1 MNEEIEEVV
10 QNDSSSS
17 PDMTTV
23 IESIQTLTETLQ
35 LQQDQKEQEE
45 DQQANEEQTTNELLE
60 KLITTIEEQQPTEE
74 EQNSSMEVDKSIEE
88 QLTLLNQ
95 NLVALTEEMPKEK
108 IVVEGFYFIGLSV
121 VIAFGVYMFWNQIS
135 KW

>member
-10 QNDSSSS
+10 QNDSSSP

-35 LQQDQKEQEE
+35 LQQEQKELEE

-121 VIAFGVYMFWNQIS
+121 VIAFGVYMFWNQLS